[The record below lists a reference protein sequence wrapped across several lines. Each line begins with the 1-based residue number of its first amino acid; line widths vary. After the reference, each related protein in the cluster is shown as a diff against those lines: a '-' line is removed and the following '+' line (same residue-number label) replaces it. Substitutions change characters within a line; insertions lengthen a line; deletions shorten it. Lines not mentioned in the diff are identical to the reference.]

1 MPPRADATDQ
11 NTETAVD
18 LNFTGSLTEAV
29 DNVLRWRPNPGKQ
42 ERALRIPD
50 SVFEIL
56 YGGARGGG
64 KTDAGI
70 YWTIKP
76 IARMGNMQTIKH
88 PYFRCLV
95 LRRSAK
101 DLNDWLDRA
110 ERVYAAFGGR
120 LTDRQKSPTF
130 VFPSGAKILVG
141 HMKDVSSYLGHEYQR
156 MLIEELTQ
164 LKDELTYT
172 KLTGSCRSTIP
183 EIKPQIFMTTN
194 PGGKGHGWVRR
205 RFVSAASWD
214 TVFMNPATNRHAI
227 FIPSRVE
234 DNPKLVENDPGYV
247 QWLEGIKM
255 VDEKLYRMWREGEW
269 DAFEGQVFNEW
280 RAQVNGRPFH
290 VFDQFWFDLR
300 QCERIA
306 ALDWGFRDPCSVHWL
321 AKLPENQYGVERFVI
336 YREVYKTEVTAKM
349 WGTVL
354 GNISNPQKGIDP
366 VKYLVLPHDAYARR
380 PEEGNTIEQIL
391 KRESGIPTKPA
402 HNTSG
407 GGRLNRIA
415 LMHNLLSTAPD
426 GFPYLMVHSTCT
438 NLTRT
443 LPELVYDETI
453 VEDIDGGAE
462 DHAFDS
468 ATYGL
473 MTMRPRFAG
482 TGSGLVTL
490 QSQPVGPAQM
500 GWPQNA
506 QGEYISPDILQAAAQ
521 PYRAVRTDAEA

>member
-1 MPPRADATDQ
+1 MPPLANPVQ
-11 NTETAVD
+11 TEPS
-18 LNFTGSLTEAV
+18 SLTEAI
-29 DNVLRWRPNPGKQ
+29 DNVLKWRPNAGVQ
-42 ERALRIPD
+42 EYALRIPD

-56 YGGARGGG
+56 FGGARGGG

-76 IARMGNMQTIKH
+76 VARMGNLQTIRH

-110 ERVYAAFGGR
+110 ERVYKAFGGR

-205 RFVSAASWD
+205 RFVAAAPWK
-214 TVFMNPATNRHAI
+214 TFFMNPATNRWAI

-247 QWLEGIKM
+247 QWLEGIKK

-269 DAFEGQVFNEW
+269 DAFEGQVFTEW
-280 RAQVNGRPFH
+280 RYQAH
-290 VFDQFWFDLR
+290 VFDRFWFDLR
-300 QCERIA
+300 MCERIA
-306 ALDWGFRDPCSVHWL
+306 ALDWGYRDPCSVHWL
-321 AKLPENQYGVERFVI
+321 ARLPENAYGVEHLFI
-336 YREVYKTEVTAKM
+336 YREAYKSEVNAKV
-349 WGTVL
+349 WGKLL
-354 GNISNPQKGIDP
+354 GNISRPPKEGSPGSPDPIRYIVMPQ
-366 VKYLVLPHDAYARR
+366 DAYARR
-380 PEEGNTIEQIL
+380 PEEGNTIANLI
-391 KRESGIPTKPA
+391 KRFSGIPQKKA
-402 HNTSG
+402 DMSKG
-407 GGRLNRIA
+407 SRLNRIA
-415 LMHNLLSTAPD
+415 LMHSLLAPSPD
-426 GFPYLMVHSTCT
+426 GTPYLQIHASCS
-438 NLTRT
+438 NLIRT

-453 VEDIDGGAE
+453 TEDIDSDAE

-468 ATYGL
+468 STYGL
-473 MTMRPRFAG
+473 MTMKPKIIVP
-482 TGSGLVTL
+482 GSNLV
-490 QSQPVGPAQM
+490 QM
-500 GWPQNA
+500 GNYVRSVAPPKSLREIRP
-506 QGEYISPDILQAAAQ
+506 GEFISDDIFQAFATK
-521 PYRAVRTDAEA
+521 PRINKGTPE

>member
-1 MPPRADATDQ
+1 MPPLANATDQ
-11 NTETAVD
+11 TNID
-18 LNFTGSLTEAV
+18 FTGSLTEAV

-50 SVFEIL
+50 SIFEIL

-76 IARMGNMQTIKH
+76 VARMGNLQTIRH

-130 VFPSGAKILVG
+130 VFPSGAKIVVG

-164 LKDELTYT
+164 LKDEITYT

-205 RFVSAASWD
+205 RFVMAAPWD
-214 TVFMNPATNRHAI
+214 TIFLNPTTNRFAV

-247 QWLEGIKM
+247 QWLEGIKH
-255 VDEKLYRMWREGEW
+255 VDDKLYRMWREGEW
-269 DAFEGQVFNEW
+269 DAFEGQVFSEW
-280 RAQVNGRPFH
+280 RAQLNGRPHH
-290 VFDQFWFDLR
+290 VFDQFWFDLN

-306 ALDWGFRDPCSVHWL
+306 AMDWGYRDPCSVHWI
-321 AKLPENQYGVERFVI
+321 AKLPENQYGVQRLVI
-336 YREVYKTEVTAKM
+336 YREAYKTEVTAKL
-349 WGTVL
+349 WGQLL
-354 GNISNPQKGIDP
+354 GNISGPAAGIDK
-366 VKYLVLPHDAYARR
+366 VKYLVLPNDAYSRR

-391 KRESGIPTKPA
+391 RRESGIKTMPA
-402 HNTSG
+402 KNNAGS
-407 GGRLNRIA
+407 RLNRIA
-415 LMHNLLSTAPD
+415 LMHNLLSIAPD
-426 GFPYLMVHSTCT
+426 GYPYLMTHSSC
-438 NLTRT
+438 NNFNRT
-443 LPELVYDETI
+443 VPELVYDETI
-453 VEDIDGGAE
+453 VEDIDSDAE

-468 ATYGL
+468 GTYGL
-473 MTMRPRFAG
+473 MTMRPTFANR
-482 TGSGLVTL
+482 GLLVRTIGGPVTPANLGL
-490 QSQPVGPAQM
+490 Q
-500 GWPQNA
+500 QNA
-506 QGEYISPDILQAAAQ
+506 QGEYVNPDLLQAAARPQ
-521 PYRAVRTDAEA
+521 MVPRGEAEA